1 MNNVKEI
8 DIKNLTNYSFV
19 NINIKNLNP
28 DKSKIDENSY
38 KNILIY
44 QVGYVTV
51 KDLSY
56 TSINSLIHLYLIIN
70 KLDGCIE
77 ESNGSKY
84 LTLVPTD

>member
-77 ESNGSKY
+77 ESNGSKH

>member
-19 NINIKNLNP
+19 NINIKNLDP

-70 KLDGCIE
+70 KLDECIE
-77 ESNGSKY
+77 ESNGSKH